1 MCHSCYMAINGKR
14 ISTLIEE
21 HGLSRNEL
29 SLRSGI
35 PYNTLKRRL
44 ESGRGWEL
52 DELQQVADAIGI
64 RVTDLLSQAEVERAK
79 CGSPK

>member
-1 MCHSCYMAINGKR
+1 MCHSCYMATNGKQ

-52 DELQQVADAIGI
+52 DELQQVAEVIGI
-64 RVTDLLSQAEVERAK
+64 RVTDLLSQAEESGKAAA
-79 CGSPK
+79 

>member
-1 MCHSCYMAINGKR
+1 MCHSCYMATNGKR

-52 DELQQVADAIGI
+52 DELQQLAEVIGI
-64 RVTDLLSQAEVERAK
+64 RVTDLLSQAEESGKAAA
-79 CGSPK
+79 